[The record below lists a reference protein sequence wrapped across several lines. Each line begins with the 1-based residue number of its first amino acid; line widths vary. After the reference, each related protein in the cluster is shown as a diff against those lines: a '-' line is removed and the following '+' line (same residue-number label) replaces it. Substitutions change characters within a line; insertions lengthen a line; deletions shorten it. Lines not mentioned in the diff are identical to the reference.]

1 MSLPTLAEV
10 LALRPVVEG
19 QPEVVAGPAG
29 LDRAVRWAHVGETPD
44 IGVMLSGGEVVLTT
58 GQLISEPATQA
69 AFVDRLARAGVTALM
84 LGIGRAFD
92 AVPAA
97 LAADCRRHDL
107 PLVALWRPIAFVTIT
122 EAVQTLCLQRAAA
135 RSILAE
141 TVRGRLNRLT
151 LDRSPM
157 QALVA
162 ELSAL
167 AGCPVVVESVDR
179 RVLLSA
185 GSSGLGEV
193 LRDWERLSRSI
204 SRESGAAALHTGP
217 DGVVAA
223 QLVRDRTTW
232 GRLILFAHAV
242 PADRAQVVAELG
254 AEALSLHQLT
264 HSRDSLWEQQASV
277 ELFTDLLA
285 NTHSAEVLALRARAA
300 GFPVR
305 HATVTPLVIG
315 LSDHGRP
322 APDAVPMML
331 ERVRT
336 AAAWAGVSVLLGPE
350 QDSVLTL
357 LCSVQGRDDPA
368 AAVDTFAQQ
377 LRAGLGEA
385 ITCIAAGFGVTGTGA
400 LPRSLLEAR
409 RVFASGD
416 RRAPVVRLADL
427 RLDGLVRMLA
437 DDDTLQGFADRELGP
452 LLDSP
457 ALLELLEQFIAHN
470 LNKSETAEAMF
481 LSRPAVYRRLD
492 HVQELLGVDLGDI
505 ASVAALH
512 LALRAWRARGTTDPD
527 RAHGA

>member
-1 MSLPTLAEV
+1 MALPSLAEV

-19 QPEVVAGPAG
+19 QPELVAGSGTDG
-29 LDRAVRWAHVGETPD
+29 LVRWAHVGETPD
-44 IGVMLSGGEVVLTT
+44 LGVMLSGGEVVLTT
-58 GQLISEPATQA
+58 GRLLADPQVQTD
-69 AFVDRLARAGVTALM
+69 FVDRLARAGVTALM
-84 LGIGRAFD
+84 LGMGREFD

-97 LAADCRRHDL
+97 LAAACRRHEL
-107 PLVALWRPIAFVTIT
+107 PLIALWRPIAFVTIT
-122 EAVQTLCLQRAAA
+122 EAVQTLCLQRAATRA
-135 RSILAE
+135 MLAE
-141 TVRGRLNRLT
+141 TVRARLNRLT

-193 LRDWERLSRSI
+193 LRDWERLSRAI
-204 SRESGAAALHTGP
+204 SRDGGAAALHRGP

-223 QLVRDRTTW
+223 RLVRDRATW

-242 PADRAQVVAELG
+242 PADRAEVVAELG

-264 HSRDSLWEQQASV
+264 HARDSQWEQQASV

-305 HATVTPLVIG
+305 HATVTPLVVG
-315 LSDHGRP
+315 LDGSGP
-322 APDAVPMML
+322 APGPMLL
-331 ERVRT
+331 ERARS
-336 AAAWAGVSVLLGPE
+336 AAAWAGVAVLLGPE
-350 QDSVLTL
+350 EAGVATL
-357 LCSVQGRDDPA
+357 LCSVQGRADPD
-368 AAVDTFAQQ
+368 AAVDAFARQ

-385 ITCIAAGFGVTGTGA
+385 ITCIAAGFGATGTGA

-416 RRAPVVRLADL
+416 RREPVVRLADL
-427 RLDGLVRMLA
+427 HLDGLVRMLA
-437 DDDTLQGFADRELGP
+437 DDDALQGFADRELGP

-457 ALLELLEQFIAHN
+457 DLLELLEHFIAHN

-492 HVQELLGVDLGDI
+492 HIQDRLGVDLGDI
-505 ASVAALH
+505 SSVAALH
-512 LALRAWRARGTTDPD
+512 LALRAWRARGATHP
-527 RAHGA
+527 GAPGMIGR